1 MKGRENKCTRVL
13 SIHTA
18 IVSGV
23 SELGE
28 SCDASAATELLQQNS
43 MSKDK
48 LARLG
53 WRRPLKAHR
62 RQPDSIELCTRV
74 LLRTELCVLE
84 QQNVS
89 VTNRATI

>member
-1 MKGRENKCTRVL
+1 
-13 SIHTA
+13 
-18 IVSGV
+18 
-23 SELGE
+23 
-28 SCDASAATELLQQNS
+28 

-53 WRRPLKAHR
+53 WRRPLKAPR

-89 VTNRATI
+89 VTIRIADEKSLLLGVNVFLCVEIVVLS

>member
-28 SCDASAATELLQQNS
+28 SCDASAATELLQRNS
-43 MSKDK
+43 MSRTNRRVWAGV
-48 LARLG
+48 ARL
-53 WRRPLKAHR
+53 KAPGANHIDRIVHR
-62 RQPDSIELCTRV
+62 MC
-74 LLRTELCVLE
+74 
-84 QQNVS
+84 
-89 VTNRATI
+89 VTNRATIEK